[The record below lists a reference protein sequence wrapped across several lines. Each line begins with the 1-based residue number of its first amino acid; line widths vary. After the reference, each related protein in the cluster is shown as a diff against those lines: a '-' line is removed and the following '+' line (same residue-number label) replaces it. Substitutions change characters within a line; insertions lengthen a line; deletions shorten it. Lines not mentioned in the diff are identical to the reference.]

1 MQAAYQGGRQWLEKA
16 LCLVRDNY
24 VCLKEALSQSLPEAV
39 ISPLEGTYL
48 AWVDLSGAVKK
59 ERVKELVQNRCGLAV
74 DFGEWFGG
82 REYEGYI
89 RINLATS
96 RENVKEI
103 ADRLSLLIEG

>member
-1 MQAAYQGGRQWLEKA
+1 M
-16 LCLVRDNY
+16 
-24 VCLKEALSQSLPEAV
+24 
-39 ISPLEGTYL
+39 
-48 AWVDLSGAVKK
+48 
-59 ERVKELVQNRCGLAV
+59 